1 MSQTVISKVIFCM
14 TSKQD
19 TFCWRE
25 ASIVN
30 CEWLHQNL
38 NRDDIRLFDCSSFL
52 DYTDNHPTKPYNV
65 ISGFSEYKKSHIP
78 NSAFLDL
85 QNNFSAQESAYSF
98 TLPKLP
104 NLAVA
109 FQRAGVGDNCRV
121 VLYSRNGIQW
131 ATRFWWMLHVL
142 GYEKVSI
149 LNGGF
154 RQWLALGLP
163 TETKITAFQ
172 PASFCPS
179 IKEDIFVDKNYVL
192 AAIEENN
199 HILINA
205 LTKDIHDG
213 LNPRYGRPGHIPK
226 SLNIPF
232 HKFIHEDTEKFISF
246 NEAKELIK
254 NMKIEKHNI
263 IVNYCG
269 GGIAATLDA
278 FILYQLGYKNL
289 KIYDNSMSE
298 WAMDE
303 TLPINVGF

>member
-1 MSQTVISKVIFCM
+1 M
-14 TSKQD
+14 TLKQD
-19 TFCWRE
+19 TFCWKQT
-25 ASIVN
+25 SIVD
-30 CEWLHQNL
+30 CEWLHSNL
-38 NRDDIRLFDCSSFL
+38 NKTDVRIFDCSSFL
-52 DYTDNHPTKPYNV
+52 DYTDDHPTKPYNV
-65 ISGFSEYKKSHIP
+65 ISGFSEYKKVHIP

-85 QNNFSAQESAYSF
+85 QKSFSAQESAYSF

-104 NLAVA
+104 ELAAA
-109 FQRAGVGDNCRV
+109 FQREGVGDNCHI
-121 VLYSRNGIQW
+121 VLYSRNGVQW

-142 GYEKVSI
+142 GYENVSI

-163 TETKITAFQ
+163 TEATTTAFQ
-172 PASFCPS
+172 PASFCPC
-179 IKEDIFVDKNYVL
+179 IKKDIFVDKNYVL
-192 AAIEENN
+192 ATIDANN

-213 LNPRYGRPGHIPK
+213 LSQRYGRAGHIPR

-232 HKFIHEDTEKFISF
+232 TKFVQEDTEKFISF
-246 NEAKELIK
+246 NEAKELII
-254 NMKIEKHNI
+254 NMNIKKHNI

-289 KIYDNSMSE
+289 RIYDNSMSE
-298 WAMDE
+298 WALDD
-303 TLPINVGF
+303 TLPINV